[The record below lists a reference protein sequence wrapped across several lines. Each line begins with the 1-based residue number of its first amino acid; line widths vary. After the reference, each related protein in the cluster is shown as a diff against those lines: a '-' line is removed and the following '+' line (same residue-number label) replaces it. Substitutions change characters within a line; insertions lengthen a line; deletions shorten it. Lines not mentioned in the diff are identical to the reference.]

1 VPALQPLSKTREDQ
15 RKRRKID
22 DPLRALVDLSWFLY
36 TWNRSD
42 QFNQAP
48 PSIQKIDVVVVLHIM
63 PENQRKPAKTSEKWV
78 NSSILCQFISIS
90 RWLESQCSVYPEA
103 TINLKNRRGGGVAS
117 HNEVVDLAMQRRKSA
132 KIVEPHRATVD
143 SRPFGMAAIARIG
156 ILRSSRQI
164 KLSAEL

>member
-63 PENQRKPAKTSEKWV
+63 PENQRKPAKTSE
-78 NSSILCQFISIS
+78 N
-90 RWLESQCSVYPEA
+90 
-103 TINLKNRRGGGVAS
+103 
-117 HNEVVDLAMQRRKSA
+117 QRKMG
-132 KIVEPHRATVD
+132 KLVD
-143 SRPFGMAAIARIG
+143 SLSIYLDIKMAGIAV
-156 ILRSSRQI
+156 LSLPRSNYQFEKSTGWWCCI
-164 KLSAEL
+164 S